1 METINHL
8 NQQLHECQKQYSDL
22 LTNKSNDTF
31 HQLTRMTEDKE
42 KLEHTCQE
50 LQVLSLISAIYLTEG
65 LFMNNVTS
73 YNRVRVHDNVKIIL
87 PEISI
92 FAIYLRLN

>member
-8 NQQLHECQKQYSDL
+8 NQQLHDCQKQYSDL

-50 LQVLSLISAIYLTEG
+50 LQVYICLSLYLSSFTLVKVFLSTTILYIVELG
-65 LFMNNVTS
+65 LLI
-73 YNRVRVHDNVKIIL
+73 R
-87 PEISI
+87 
-92 FAIYLRLN
+92 

>member
-8 NQQLHECQKQYSDL
+8 NQQLHDCQKQYSDL

-31 HQLTRMTEDKE
+31 HQLNRMTEDKE

-50 LQVLSLISAIYLTEG
+50 LQVLSLT
-65 LFMNNVTS
+65 
-73 YNRVRVHDNVKIIL
+73 
-87 PEISI
+87 
-92 FAIYLRLN
+92 

>member
-50 LQVLSLISAIYLTEG
+50 LQVSTIYFMFIEFHLDEGRYYSL
-65 LFMNNVTS
+65 
-73 YNRVRVHDNVKIIL
+73 YNRVRITDK
-87 PEISI
+87 
-92 FAIYLRLN
+92 RK

>member
-22 LTNKSNDTF
+22 LTNKSNDTI

-50 LQVLSLISAIYLTEG
+50 LQVLGLLI
-65 LFMNNVTS
+65 
-73 YNRVRVHDNVKIIL
+73 
-87 PEISI
+87 
-92 FAIYLRLN
+92 